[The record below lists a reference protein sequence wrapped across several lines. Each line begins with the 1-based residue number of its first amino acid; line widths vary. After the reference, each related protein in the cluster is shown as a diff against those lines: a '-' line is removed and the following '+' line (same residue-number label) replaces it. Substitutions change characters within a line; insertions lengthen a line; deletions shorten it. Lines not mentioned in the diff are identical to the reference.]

1 MDLGNMLVE
10 VEHGF
15 RILGGD
21 RGKSVCACMEGGN
34 DSLSIG
40 RSAFDAVLGT
50 FYSERKSIT

>member
-1 MDLGNMLVE
+1 MGFGNVLVE
-10 VEHGF
+10 VEHEV
-15 RILGGD
+15 RILDGD
-21 RGKSVCACMEGGN
+21 RGKSVWACMEGGN